1 MSTLTFPAH
10 RLRRSY
16 AGAAEDA
23 WLASAAGKA
32 VIVDSGDVWSVV
44 ASQEKSTS
52 KLPPY
57 TLVWL
62 YNSAGQRPEGGK
74 AVSVDAS
81 HPNYATFLAQ
91 LMEQGTVVSLS
102 EGTAFASSQRGSP
115 ASPTTSSSS
124 GTRAPSRKAPATS
137 GTRSGRQSGGGVPA
151 SGGGASGAEPFWKNP
166 WFIGGAAVVTVGTGA
181 AAFFALRKKKP

>member
-23 WLASAAGKA
+23 WLASTAGKA

-52 KLPPY
+52 KLPTY

-62 YNSAGQRPEGGK
+62 YNSAGQRPEKGGT
-74 AVSVDAS
+74 VSVDAS
-81 HPNYATFLAQ
+81 HPNYASFLAE

-102 EGTAFASSQRGSP
+102 EGTAFASSQRGSSSTATP
-115 ASPTTSSSS
+115 SASS
-124 GTRAPSRKAPATS
+124 A
-137 GTRSGRQSGGGVPA
+137 SGRTYATQGSRGGKRLPSSAGQA
-151 SGGGASGAEPFWKNP
+151 ASGAQPTSGSETPFWKNP
-166 WFIGGAAVVTVGTGA
+166 WFIGGAAVVTVGTGVV
-181 AAFFALRKKKP
+181 AFFALRKKKP